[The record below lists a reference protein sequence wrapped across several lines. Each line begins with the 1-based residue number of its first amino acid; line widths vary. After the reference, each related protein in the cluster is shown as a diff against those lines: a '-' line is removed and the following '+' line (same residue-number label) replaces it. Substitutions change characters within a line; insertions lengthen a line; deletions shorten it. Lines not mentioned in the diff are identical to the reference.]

1 VKRLVRRKRSSF
13 GRLRPFWIVGVV
25 IAGLAA
31 WSGAYV
37 VSLPAFHLQSLAIT
51 GLSRVARSD
60 VVAKA
65 AIDPRANV
73 WLLDP
78 HAIATRIEA
87 IPYVATAHVYRR
99 PLANVWIDVTERA
112 PDACVRDSRGHEST
126 IDRTLRVLETGCSR
140 QDLVLFALQA
150 PLAAGPGSFVR
161 DPELAE
167 LEGDARLLGPQAG
180 SFEGFAHDRF
190 GELDATLRDGI
201 EVKFGD
207 DADLDRKQRLVGPIL
222 AELGQ
227 RANQV
232 EAVDV
237 RAPATPVVEFRPTAG
252 RPSTPPH
259 SL

>member
-1 VKRLVRRKRSSF
+1 MRRKRSSF

-25 IAGLAA
+25 VAGLGA
-31 WSGAYV
+31 WGGAV
-37 VSLPAFHLQSLAIT
+37 AVNLPEFHLQSLAVT

-60 VVAKA
+60 VVRRA

-78 HAIATRIEA
+78 RAIAARIEA
-87 IPYVATAHVYRR
+87 IPYVATVRIHRR
-99 PLANVWIDVTERA
+99 PPANVWIDVMERT

-126 IDRTLRVLETGCSR
+126 IDRALRVVEAGCSR
-140 QDLVLFALQA
+140 RDLVVFALQA
-150 PLAAGPGSFVR
+150 PLAATPGAFVN
-161 DPELAE
+161 DPELTD
-167 LEGDARLLGPQAG
+167 LESDARVLSPDTGRFGA
-180 SFEGFAHDRF
+180 FAHDRY

-222 AELGQ
+222 AELGE
-227 RANQV
+227 RATQV

-237 RAPATPVVEFRPTAG
+237 RAPATPVVEFRAPRG
-252 RPSTPPH
+252 PPSTSPH